1 MKTEE
6 LSDEA
11 VFAAFRGVLIDRD
24 NIAHYRGLLGGKL
37 LINQC
42 AACGYWIYP
51 HRPLCPRCLS
61 WDVKPAQV
69 SGDGKVFMFTLIHQE
84 RDPNDRLREPIITAA
99 VELAEQSGLRFLAR
113 VVNCPRSQL
122 VLDMPVRLTWM
133 EHDGRKMP
141 AFEPAQRGKA

>member
-6 LSDEA
+6 LGDEA

-61 WDVKPAQV
+61 WDVKPTQV

-84 RDPNDRLREPIITAA
+84 RDPNDCLREPIITAA